1 MKRSVISFCG
11 MLFIAFLFMATSA
24 RAENPLLGSWVFNA
38 SQAPWEYSKGKVIFV
53 VEEDKD
59 ITGKI
64 VFDSGIE
71 LRMAKITQEED
82 KITFEAYVEGYPVRT
97 ILNLKEDDMSGH
109 VETPDGNLPFAAKR
123 KQPED

>member
-24 RAENPLLGSWVFNA
+24 RVENPLLGSWLFSA
-38 SQAPWEYSKGKVIFV
+38 SQAPWEYSKGIVIFAQ
-53 VEEDKD
+53 EEDED

-71 LRMAKITQEED
+71 LQMAKITQEKD

-97 ILNLKEDDMSGH
+97 IVNLKEDNMSGH
-109 VETPDGNLPFAAKR
+109 VETPDGNMPFAAKR
-123 KQPED
+123 ELPEE